1 MSYGGRYADYDDE
14 PSRRQA
20 PREEVSFD
28 EKFVRTQADP
38 QRPYQS
44 RYEDIPST
52 PTQRSRADDPSS
64 RPTTREVPIPFRGG
78 PLPPPGRLQSPSAG
92 AQSPPQSTSPRGFP
106 PPPTEAFSAL
116 SVNPSVAGGVQRSEV
131 SHLRGIEAVERRL
144 TQLKPSPFAVRPGH
158 GVAGKALTVKTNY
171 FQVRP
176 WNGETPKIIQ

>member
-20 PREEVSFD
+20 PREEVSFPEQGVD
-28 EKFVRTQADP
+28 QADP

-52 PTQRSRADDPSS
+52 PTQRSRVDDPSS
-64 RPTTREVPIPFRGG
+64 RPTTRDVPIPFRGG
-78 PLPPPGRLQSPSAG
+78 PPPPPGRLQSPSAG
-92 AQSPPQSTSPRGFP
+92 ARSPVQSTSPRGFP

-116 SVNPSVAGGVQRSEV
+116 SVNPSIAGGVQRSEV

-144 TQLKPSPFAVRPGH
+144 TQIKPSPFAVRPGY